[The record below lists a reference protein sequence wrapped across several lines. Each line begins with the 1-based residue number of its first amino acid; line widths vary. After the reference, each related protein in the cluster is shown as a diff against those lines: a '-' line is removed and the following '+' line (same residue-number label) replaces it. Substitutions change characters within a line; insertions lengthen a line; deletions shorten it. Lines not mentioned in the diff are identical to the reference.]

1 MRVTTPAGYRE
12 DGRWE
17 SRPRQ
22 PDDLDCFQ
30 QVAHLSEV
38 FTLAGAALECL
49 SQILA
54 RPIAVQPEAA

>member
-1 MRVTTPAGYRE
+1 MIF
-12 DGRWE
+12 
-17 SRPRQ
+17 
-22 PDDLDCFQ
+22 DCFR

-38 FTLAGAALECL
+38 FTLAGAALERL